1 MGDKGLLVR
10 SGMQVSLVHLWE
22 ISLEMCPEI
31 DKNRAALPGR
41 ERQGVNFY
49 VCFCVL
55 LFSCLQ
61 LKIILCQSG
70 IFWGGI
76 Y

>member
-41 ERQGVNFY
+41 ERQ
-49 VCFCVL
+49 
-55 LFSCLQ
+55 
-61 LKIILCQSG
+61 
-70 IFWGGI
+70 
-76 Y
+76 